1 MLRDALAL
9 ATGSEREELVLELGR
24 ALMIQGYFSD
34 AAAVFARG
42 ESEEA
47 RTELATVSV
56 LDLALVRAAG
66 GLDALAEHLPLGAS
80 AVGAWIEVAR
90 TPPASR
96 GADHAEQAFP
106 DAGPTAVA
114 GALIALMAAGRLEY
128 AEACWTA
135 VADSARAIGELERLR
150 LAVALRA
157 LVRVR
162 QGRIAETEADL
173 RELIAWVGELG
184 VPYGDYRIALPWV
197 ISPLVDALLERGEV
211 EEAQN
216 WVTLTGL
223 ERDWPE
229 IFGFTFLLDSLARLR
244 LAQRRAPEAL
254 NLARECARRQRA
266 WGFRNP
272 GFVAW
277 GSTLA
282 IAAHATGR
290 TEEALDAVD
299 EQADWAER
307 FGVAREHGLALLA
320 RARITGDAETARR
333 AAEVLAGSEARL
345 DYAHAL
351 AELGDRESLRAALE
365 LAERCGATALAT
377 RARDA
382 LVKTGAKPRRAALT
396 GAAALTAAQERV
408 ARLAAGGLGNR
419 EIAELLFVTEKTV
432 EGHLGG
438 AYRKLGIASRSQLP
452 DALRTDRDDAA

>member
-1 MLRDALAL
+1 M
-9 ATGSEREELVLELGR
+9 
-24 ALMIQGYFSD
+24 
-34 AAAVFARG
+34 
-42 ESEEA
+42 
-47 RTELATVSV
+47 
-56 LDLALVRAAG
+56 
-66 GLDALAEHLPLGAS
+66 
-80 AVGAWIEVAR
+80 AR

-96 GADHAEQAFP
+96 GAEHAEQAFP

-114 GALIALMAAGRLEY
+114 GALIALMAAGRL
-128 AEACWTA
+128 AHADACWTA

-211 EEAQN
+211 SEAQN

-320 RARITGDAETARR
+320 RAHHRRRRDRAARGRRARRLGGAARLRARAGRARRPRVAARR
-333 AAEVLAGSEARL
+333 ARAGR
-345 DYAHAL
+345 AL
-351 AELGDRESLRAALE
+351 RRH
-365 LAERCGATALAT
+365 
-377 RARDA
+377 RARDPR
-382 LVKTGAKPRRAALT
+382 PRRA
-396 GAAALTAAQERV
+396 GQDR
-408 ARLAAGGLGNR
+408 R
-419 EIAELLFVTEKTV
+419 
-432 EGHLGG
+432 
-438 AYRKLGIASRSQLP
+438 ASR
-452 DALRTDRDDAA
+452 AARR